1 MCFWPIAFFLND
13 CAPCPLSRQCACGE
27 EGRAWPPAL
36 PFHPLPLLLPPK
48 GTQGLTRSR
57 TASTVF
63 GATKLLYLKASAVV
77 SFCAGPEHAQGLLS
91 AKLFSLMSFQLTWP
105 FELEVLWPRQVLR
118 SSQSDPSFGLPW
130 TAHGPTPT
138 VGVGRFFIF
147 CSQDL
152 VLDLM
157 TNFVTAAANPGGGQE
172 MGFLRSPG
180 IWVGGGFACGRGARG
195 RRCKCFSAF
204 CVPENR
210 RYMRTAFVRRGS
222 SRASVRKWVLLR
234 GPSSR
239 SSVGWTSRRSG
250 GNAV

>member
-1 MCFWPIAFFLND
+1 MKCGFASFNFMTRPRLVTSVVEARRKCLLLRFLGHVFLAERFFLHD

-138 VGVGRFFIF
+138 VGVGRFLTF
-147 CSQDL
+147 CSQD
-152 VLDLM
+152 
-157 TNFVTAAANPGGGQE
+157 
-172 MGFLRSPG
+172 
-180 IWVGGGFACGRGARG
+180 
-195 RRCKCFSAF
+195 
-204 CVPENR
+204 
-210 RYMRTAFVRRGS
+210 
-222 SRASVRKWVLLR
+222 
-234 GPSSR
+234 
-239 SSVGWTSRRSG
+239 
-250 GNAV
+250 